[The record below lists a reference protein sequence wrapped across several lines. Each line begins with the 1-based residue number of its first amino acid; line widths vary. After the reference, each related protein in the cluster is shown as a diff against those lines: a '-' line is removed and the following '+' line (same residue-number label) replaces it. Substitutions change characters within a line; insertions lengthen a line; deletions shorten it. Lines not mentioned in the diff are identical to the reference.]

1 MSGEPLEQQIGK
13 LSGELHGLLPNL
25 ERMER
30 LQDELQKGLARAQS
44 DIQHLTATV
53 DRQKNH
59 QDEVFRRLNE
69 LEGAAGTTDNEIG
82 HIKRAVDQFPTQYA
96 TKGEVGGIHGALG
109 NYAVKAEFDE
119 LKRKVEGVS
128 TKIWDLVKIL
138 AAALLGAGGAWW
150 ISRMGG

>member
-1 MSGEPLEQQIGK
+1 MSGEPLEHKIGQ

-44 DIQHLTATV
+44 DIQHQDGTLE
-53 DRQKNH
+53 RQKTH

-69 LEGAAGTTDNEIG
+69 LEGTAGTANNEMG
-82 HIKRAVDQFPTQYA
+82 HLKRAVDQFPTTYA
-96 TKGEVGGIHGALG
+96 TKGEVGTVQGAMS
-109 NYAVKAEFDE
+109 NYAVKAEFKE

-128 TKIWDLVKIL
+128 TKVWDIVKLVV
-138 AAALLGAGGAWW
+138 AALLGAGGAWL
-150 ISRMGG
+150 ITHMGG